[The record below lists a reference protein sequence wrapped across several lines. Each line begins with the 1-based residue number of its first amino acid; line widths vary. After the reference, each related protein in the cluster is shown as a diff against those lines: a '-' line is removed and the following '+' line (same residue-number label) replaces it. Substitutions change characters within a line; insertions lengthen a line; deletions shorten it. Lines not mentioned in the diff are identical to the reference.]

1 MNRPAG
7 SLRRHL
13 CSTLL
18 ILLCLLGVFPLDV
31 ILPSFPALSDEF
43 RVDTKQI
50 AYSVSFFAVGVA
62 MAQIVI
68 GPLSDGIG
76 RKRLLLAGLSVSI
89 VGALGCVVSTHYETF
104 MAFRLVQALGC
115 GSLVLGQ
122 ALVQDL
128 YSGTQRNA
136 MRILLT
142 STSGLFISLSPLAG
156 AFLQQSFGWKASFTV
171 FVIIAAIVSL
181 LSCVLLHDAPASQDR
196 APSMSSYRVMLRDT
210 DYLAHSML
218 SSLAFACH
226 FSFIVIAPLLL
237 MGRLELTAYQFSLVF
252 IGYGLA
258 YIVGGMAATYLN
270 SRVSPQAQIKAGL
283 LLISTA
289 GITLLM
295 WEWVAGL
302 SVLGVLLPMIVC
314 TTGTTLVRPAATTQ
328 ALARYPRQAGA
339 AASLNTT
346 LLFAGAGLT
355 SSVVAG
361 LESALTAGLG
371 VLFVVASLCG
381 GWLLACT
388 KDDGMQRC

>member
-1 MNRPAG
+1 M
-7 SLRRHL
+7 
-13 CSTLL
+13 
-18 ILLCLLGVFPLDV
+18 
-31 ILPSFPALSDEF
+31 
-43 RVDTKQI
+43 
-50 AYSVSFFAVGVA
+50 SFFAVGVA

-89 VGALGCVVSTHYETF
+89 VGALGCVFSTHYETF

-142 STSGLFISLSPLAG
+142 SASGLFISLSPLAG

-181 LSCVLLHDAPASQDR
+181 LSCVLLHDTPASHGR

-270 SRVSPQAQIKAGL
+270 SRVTPQAQIKAGL

-302 SVLGVLLPMIVC
+302 SVLGVLLPMIAC

-361 LESALTAGLG
+361 LESELPAGLG

>member
-1 MNRPAG
+1 M
-7 SLRRHL
+7 
-13 CSTLL
+13 L

-43 RVDTKQI
+43 RVDAKQI
-50 AYSVSFFAVGVA
+50 AYSVSFFAIGVA

-68 GPLSDGIG
+68 GPLSDSIG
-76 RKRLLLAGLSVSI
+76 RKRLLLAGLGVSI
-89 VGALGCVVSTHYETF
+89 AGALGCVFSTNYETF

-128 YSGTQRNA
+128 YRGKQRNA

-142 STSGLFISLSPLAG
+142 SASGLFISLSPLAG
-156 AFLQQSFGWKASFTV
+156 ALLQQSFGWEASFTG
-171 FVIIAAIVSL
+171 FAIIAAIVSL
-181 LSCVLLHDAPASQDR
+181 LSYVLLDDTPALHQR
-196 APSMSSYRVMLRDT
+196 AAGMSSYLVMLRDRA
-210 DYLAHSML
+210 YLAYSMQ

-237 MGRLELTAYQFSLVF
+237 MGRLELTTYQFSIVF

-258 YIVGGMAATYLN
+258 YIAGGVAATYLN
-270 SRVSPQAQIKAGL
+270 HRVSPQVQIKAGF

-289 GITLLM
+289 GITLLI
-295 WEWVAGL
+295 WERLAGL
-302 SVLGVLLPMIVC
+302 SVVGVLLPMIVC

-328 ALARYPRQAGA
+328 ALARYTHQAGA

-361 LESALTAGLG
+361 FESTLPEGLG
-371 VLFVVASLCG
+371 LLFVVASLCG
-381 GWLLACT
+381 WWLLVCT
-388 KDDGMQRC
+388 KDDEMQRC

>member
-1 MNRPAG
+1 MSRHPA
-7 SLRRHL
+7 SLQCHL
-13 CSTLL
+13 NSVLL
-18 ILLCLLGVFPLDV
+18 ILMCLLGVFPLDV
-31 ILPSFPALSDEF
+31 ILPSFPALADTF
-43 RVDTKQI
+43 RVDPKHI
-50 AYSVSFFAVGVA
+50 AYSVSAFAIGVA

-68 GPLSDGIG
+68 GPLSDRIG
-76 RKRLLLAGLSVSI
+76 RKRLLLAGLGVSI
-89 VGALGCVVSTHYETF
+89 AGALGCVFSTRYETF
-104 MAFRLVQALGC
+104 MVFRLVQALGC

-142 STSGLFISLSPLAG
+142 SASGLFISLSPLAG

-171 FVIIAAIVSL
+171 FVIIAVIVSL
-181 LSCVLLHDAPASQDR
+181 LSCVLLHDTPASHDR
-196 APSMSSYRVMLRDT
+196 APSISSYRVMLRDT
-210 DYLAHSML
+210 NYLAHSIL

-226 FSFIVIAPLLL
+226 FSFIVTAPLLL
-237 MGRLELTAYQFSLVF
+237 MDRLELTTYQFSIVF

-258 YIVGGMAATYLN
+258 YIAGGMAATYLN
-270 SRVSPQAQIKAGL
+270 SRVSTQAQIKAGL

-314 TTGTTLVRPAATTQ
+314 ITGTTLVRPAATTQ

-346 LLFAGAGLT
+346 LLFAGGGLT
-355 SSVVAG
+355 SSLVTG
-361 LESALTAGLG
+361 FESALPAGLG
-371 VLFVVASLCG
+371 VLFVMASLCG

-388 KDDGMQRC
+388 KDDEMQRC